1 MGNSNKCT
9 EEDDLNAPAWINEDF
24 FKRILEKSECDNMQI
39 HNLLLSSGTA
49 KNDHYASILFR
60 AKLKY
65 TLHAQPTQEKYRA
78 FVMKTEPFVDGVKKD
93 KMNEVPLF
101 ETEVG
106 VYTKV
111 LPKIEAKLR
120 EFDDQTIL
128 APKLFHYSLQA
139 PRCIVFEDLVVEGYT
154 TINNRHCSLEEVKMA
169 LTKLAK
175 MHAISY
181 QMIHTDNNHDLA
193 NFNKTFVNTID
204 LADFPVLG
212 NGIKLI
218 KDVISDQSDLQKFLP
233 HIESVERFL
242 IPKVIDLLNATKN
255 GNQSVVQVLNHGD
268 FHVKNLMVKNDG
280 NKLKDLMVLD
290 YQVSIFGS
298 PAIDLHYAFTMM
310 YSPSMRRERMDELLY
325 YYIINFQETL
335 RIVEFHGLYLLF
347 TLLYFN
353 YALVDESIEMDKLV
367 ESETA
372 RRAYYANP
380 KILDELR
387 ILLPRFLHL
396 GYFE

>member
-1 MGNSNKCT
+1 M
-9 EEDDLNAPAWINEDF
+9 
-24 FKRILEKSECDNMQI
+24 
-39 HNLLLSSGTA
+39 
-49 KNDHYASILFR
+49 
-60 AKLKY
+60 
-65 TLHAQPTQEKYRA
+65 
-78 FVMKTEPFVDGVKKD
+78 VKKD

-120 EFDDQTIL
+120 EFGDQTIL

-181 QMIHTDNNHDLA
+181 QMIHRDNNHDLA

-255 GNQSVVQVLNHGD
+255 GNQSGVQVLNHGD

-325 YYIINFQETL
+325 YYIINLQETL
-335 RIVEFHGLYLLF
+335 RKVEFHGHIP
-347 TLLYFN
+347 TIQEIR
-353 YALVDESIEMDKLV
+353 AEMQ
-367 ESETA
+367 
-372 RRAYYANP
+372 AYRHWGMYEYMKNA
-380 KILDELR
+380 
-387 ILLPRFLHL
+387 
-396 GYFE
+396 